1 MRRWLISLLVLT
13 VAGCA
18 SQPPELP
25 DWDLAERQPRAVT
38 EPMRLPDLCEIPESG
53 RWPVECWRM
62 LDVYDVVAIG
72 NYEIAQELA
81 NALRSSDASYDALLG
96 AAKVQQEL
104 SRIRQE
110 LLEKERR
117 DHAIDNWWY
126 RGIIALIG
134 VGVAL

>member
-1 MRRWLISLLVLT
+1 
-13 VAGCA
+13 
-18 SQPPELP
+18 
-25 DWDLAERQPRAVT
+25 
-38 EPMRLPDLCEIPESG
+38 
-53 RWPVECWRM
+53 M